1 MYTIFGASGRAGG
14 AVARSMLAQG
24 AAIRVVLRRPELAG
38 DWRGS
43 GAGVSIADLDDI
55 DAMTAALKDAD
66 GAFLLNPPPMSGD
79 AFARAEQVGAN
90 YAIAA
95 RTANLPKAVVLS
107 SIGAQHAKGAGA
119 ISALHGF
126 EASLTGSVPSL
137 AILRA
142 GYFVEGF
149 GEVAEA
155 AIRDGMLPT
164 FLKPDQKI
172 PMISTR
178 DIGRAAT
185 DLLIRESWRG
195 KRIVELHVA
204 EGWSADDVAQAFST
218 VLGRPVSAS
227 FVSPEARPGIL
238 ADAGIPAEAATVLL
252 EMYDAIAARR
262 FESEQGQEKRGN
274 AVSLQDAVREM
285 IV

>member
-14 AVARSMLAQG
+14 AVARAMLDQG

-38 DWRGS
+38 DWRGL
-43 GAGVSIADLDDI
+43 GADVSIADLDDI

-66 GAFLLNPPPMSGD
+66 GAFLLNPPPISGD
-79 AFARAEQVGAN
+79 AFARAAQVGAN

-95 RTANLPKAVVLS
+95 QTANLPKAVVLS
-107 SIGAQHAKGAGA
+107 SIGAQHEDGAGV

-126 EASLTGSVPSL
+126 ETALMGAAPSL

-149 GEVAEA
+149 GEGADA
-155 AIRDGMLPT
+155 ARRDGVLPT

-178 DIGRAAT
+178 DIGQAAAE
-185 DLLIRESWRG
+185 LLIRESWQG
-195 KRIVELHVA
+195 NRIVELQVA
-204 EGWSADDVAQAFST
+204 EGWSADDVAQAFSV
-218 VLGRPVSAS
+218 VLNRPVSAH
-227 FVSPEARPGIL
+227 FVPPEARAKIL
-238 ADAGIPAEAATVLL
+238 AAAGIPAGAATALL
-252 EMYDAIAARR
+252 EMYEAIAAGR
-262 FESEQGQEKRGN
+262 FEGEDGNGKRGN

-285 IV
+285 IG